1 MSDPVKTAVKY
12 PTTFIG
18 HIELIYKEAEEADK
32 VNRQK
37 KGVMICLDC
46 GHKTEASDTDIHE
59 LLSLDVVHTPCHRAE
74 KANRGRMVRVT
85 ETPSI
90 DVPTEKAVKQ

>member
-1 MSDPVKTAVKY
+1 M
-12 PTTFIG
+12 
-18 HIELIYKEAEEADK
+18 LIDLKPPEPE
-32 VNRQK
+32 K

-85 ETPSI
+85 DPLEEGGGAHGSSACASGEVTHGN
-90 DVPTEKAVKQ
+90 D